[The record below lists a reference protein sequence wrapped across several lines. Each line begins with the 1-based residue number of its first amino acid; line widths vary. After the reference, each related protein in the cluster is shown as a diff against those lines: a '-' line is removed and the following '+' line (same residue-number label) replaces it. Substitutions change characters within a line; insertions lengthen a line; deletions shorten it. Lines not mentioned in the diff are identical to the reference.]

1 MESKIFIQPQP
12 KYDVVVSNTSDIPNL
27 IITKAKEKMV
37 VTIAAAIAG
46 KGREILFQVNET
58 HIQWQYTGEETWTNL
73 IAIADLKGVD
83 GSPGYTPIKGTDYWT
98 EQDKQ
103 EIVQDV
109 LQEVADNARTIQYV
123 TAANLPI
130 IGVAGV
136 LYIDV
141 EQNITRYWDSTNIQY
156 VVASGGNYHD
166 IKIINGGN
174 SNG

>member
-1 MESKIFIQPQP
+1 MESKIFIQPQPKMESKIFIQPQP

-27 IITKAKEKMV
+27 IITKAKEKMI

-98 EQDKQ
+98 N
-103 EIVQDV
+103 V
-109 LQEVADNARTIQYV
+109 EVEEMKAQLTE
-123 TAANLPI
+123 
-130 IGVAGV
+130 
-136 LYIDV
+136 YINTV
-141 EQNITRYWDSTNIQY
+141 IL
-156 VVASGGNYHD
+156 GGE
-166 IKIINGGN
+166 
-174 SNG
+174 S